1 MRSWVHVEDLL
12 EDHVSIQ
19 QGGDLME
26 MLANI
31 IIIIIMKQKHLYIV
45 SHTLIRATGEEMF

>member
-1 MRSWVHVEDLL
+1 MRSWVNVEDLL
-12 EDHVSIQ
+12 EDRVSIH

-26 MLANI
+26 MLAI
-31 IIIIIMKQKHLYIV
+31 IIIIIMKQIHLYTV